1 MSAPE
6 PEAMRPGL
14 GEGFNP
20 AEADLGLQGTANSPS
35 STADAMIAGT
45 GLTVRLRFATAPD

>member
-35 STADAMIAGT
+35 STAFKSGT
-45 GLTVRLRFATAPD
+45 PNLKSNSH